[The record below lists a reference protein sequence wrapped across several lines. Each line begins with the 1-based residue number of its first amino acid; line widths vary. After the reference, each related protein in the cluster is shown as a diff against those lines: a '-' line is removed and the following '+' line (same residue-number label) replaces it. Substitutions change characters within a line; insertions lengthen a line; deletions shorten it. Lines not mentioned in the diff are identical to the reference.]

1 MGELAA
7 VVSDPA
13 DIREIRCRLP
23 DDVPASTLT
32 AQLAAAARFPVN
44 GPDGAP
50 LNYGFIAKGGCIL
63 DPASTLAEIG
73 ISGPLR
79 LRLVPELAIG
89 SKEKASDEDQELPFG
104 PELGRIAIDE
114 ERCLI
119 HDDGL
124 ELPLDVRVDASAH
137 LEIEEFAARDR
148 YAECAGLLLG
158 EVTVERKA
166 RVAGVQAIAPAVGA
180 VESRTSVRITFE
192 AWEAMLAVRD
202 RDYAGLRVLG
212 WFHTHAGWGVFLSE
226 MDLFVHKFFFPHPSM
241 TAYVLDPTSG
251 HESFF
256 GWREGNM
263 IQLSG
268 YALVGA
274 PKKDGGARLSRR
286 RLGVVAGCAAGVAVA
301 TGLYLGLGSPRDAP
315 EPKPTPVKAVVH
327 RDQPK
332 PEKLYVI
339 CKRDNLWLICNR
351 VYHDGDLAPALAKYN
366 GVSSYTGLRVGQQIK
381 LPPKDVLRKE

>member
-23 DDVPASTLT
+23 DDVPASTL
-32 AQLAAAARFPVN
+32 AARLAAAAHFPVN
-44 GPDGAP
+44 GPDNAP
-50 LNYGFIAKGGCIL
+50 LNYGFIVTGGCIL

-73 ISGPLR
+73 HREPLR

-89 SKEKASDEDQELPFG
+89 SEEQAAGGNPELPFG
-104 PELGRIAIDE
+104 PELGQVTIDE
-114 ERCLI
+114 EHCLM

-124 ELPLDVRVDASAH
+124 DLPLEVRLDASAH
-137 LEIEEFAARDR
+137 LEIEQFAARDR

-166 RVAGVQAIAPAVGA
+166 RVAGIRAIAPAVGA

-241 TAYVLDPTSG
+241 VAFVLDPTSG

-256 GWREGNM
+256 GWRDGNVV
-263 IQLSG
+263 QLPNYG
-268 YALVGA
+268 LVGA
-274 PKKDGGARLSRR
+274 LKKTGGARLSRR
-286 RLGVVAGCAAGVAVA
+286 RLALVGCAAGVAVA
-301 TGLYLGLGSPRDAP
+301 AGLYFGLGSPRDAP
-315 EPKPTPVKAVVH
+315 EPKPAQARATV
-327 RDQPK
+327 RREQPK
-332 PEKLYVI
+332 AERLYVI
-339 CKRDNLWLICNR
+339 GKRDNLWLICNR

-366 GVSSYTGLRVGQQIK
+366 GVSSYTGLQVGQQIK
-381 LPPKDVLRKE
+381 LPPKDVLRKR